1 MTKSIII
8 CIPNLNVLGGT
19 EIQTLI
25 MAKYLV
31 VNGYKTTICCYFLYD
46 KSIIAKLNQYNVDVV
61 CLRLAPDNL
70 TNILFSLYSY
80 FKKSRHNIVHIQYVA
95 PGLLPIIAAKIAG
108 IKNVFATVHQPFNS
122 NWLAKFFLRLGAS
135 LCNAFICVSRAA
147 EMSWFGNSVLYDDAT
162 RQRHFTIYNGIDIK
176 EIDSI
181 IKETGLDFR
190 NKQEFLKNKKV
201 VGIVARLRSEK
212 GHALLLSAMK
222 QVFEKIADAVLLV
235 IGDGP
240 DKDCLTNLAVNLG
253 INDKIIWL
261 GALETDD
268 VFRYYETMH
277 VVAVPSVYEGFGLS
291 AIEAMSVC
299 KPVVATRVG
308 GLQEIIEDEVTGY
321 LVLPE
326 ETAFAEK
333 LVHLLEHQELSA
345 KMGQAGRERVE
356 KLFSANKFISSML
369 STYEKYST

>member
-1 MTKSIII
+1 M
-8 CIPNLNVLGGT
+8 
-19 EIQTLI
+19 
-25 MAKYLV
+25 
-31 VNGYKTTICCYFLYD
+31 
-46 KSIIAKLNQYNVDVV
+46 
-61 CLRLAPDNL
+61 
-70 TNILFSLYSY
+70 
-80 FKKSRHNIVHIQYVA
+80 HIQYVA